1 MANSRYEFT
10 GIKKD
15 GKTDKVQV
23 SALNLKLAE
32 QQAKKT
38 FVRITQT
45 VRMRDDVAAALDGT
59 AASA

>member
-10 GIKKD
+10 GINKD

>member
-10 GIKKD
+10 CIKKD

>member
-23 SALNLKLAE
+23 TALNLKMAE

-38 FVRITQT
+38 LVRITQT
-45 VRMRDDVAAALDGT
+45 IRMRDDVASVLDG